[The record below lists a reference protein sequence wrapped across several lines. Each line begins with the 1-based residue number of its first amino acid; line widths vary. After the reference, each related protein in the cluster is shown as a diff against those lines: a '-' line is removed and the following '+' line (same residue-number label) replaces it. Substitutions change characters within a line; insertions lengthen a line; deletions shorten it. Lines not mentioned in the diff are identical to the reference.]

1 MYNLMFV
8 ELKEMAWKI
17 MEEMLPYR
25 ACNQDTIG
33 GPDLIKINFLIQ
45 SENL

>member
-17 MEEMLPYR
+17 MEEMLAYS
-25 ACNQDTIG
+25 NQDTIG
-33 GPDLIKINFLIQ
+33 GPDVIKINFLIQ